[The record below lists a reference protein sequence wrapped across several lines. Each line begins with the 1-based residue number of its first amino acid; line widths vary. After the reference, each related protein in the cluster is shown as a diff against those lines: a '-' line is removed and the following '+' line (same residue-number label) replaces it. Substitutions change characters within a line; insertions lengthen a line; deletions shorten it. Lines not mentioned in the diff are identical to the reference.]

1 MAVGSAVLDEVLAP
15 GFLEHVRTVGNYL
28 QQQLTRLIAEHPH
41 VFEDVRGQG
50 LMLGLKMRVPN
61 TDFVAAARKHGVLV
75 LGAGDNVVRLL
86 PPLNIDE
93 THVREAMEK
102 LDAAARDFEA
112 GKASVAA

>member
-1 MAVGSAVLDEVLAP
+1 
-15 GFLEHVRTVGNYL
+15 
-28 QQQLTRLIAEHPH
+28 
-41 VFEDVRGQG
+41 
-50 LMLGLKMRVPN
+50 MLGLKMRVPN

>member
-1 MAVGSAVLDEVLAP
+1 
-15 GFLEHVRTVGNYL
+15 
-28 QQQLTRLIAEHPH
+28 
-41 VFEDVRGQG
+41 
-50 LMLGLKMRVPN
+50 MRVPN
-61 TDFVAAARKHGVLV
+61 TDFVAAARKHGLLV

-102 LDAAARDFEA
+102 LDAAARDFET